1 MSDVLFINFVEP
13 SDYLNLIEPYSP
25 QTVLATEMLG
35 VSYVASALKKAGFS
49 CDFVDSQIEGLN
61 FEAFLNR
68 IIARAPS
75 LLIGV
80 SSEAKNFKRI
90 MRAVDFLR
98 DNGIATHITMGGM
111 WASLKHALILE
122 HYPQIDSVVVGEGE
136 ETAVSLTAALRDKRN
151 WQSIPGVASR
161 DRDSKVALIPRRFIA
176 NIDSFSPPDRTY
188 YQSHVTKNAL
198 HSVIFSRG
206 CAGRCTFC
214 AVSSY
219 LESHK
224 GKRRRVRDPV
234 QFVDEIEQ
242 IVKQTQANKF
252 YFNDVDFIGLSRT
265 DRNKCRIVANEICK
279 RGLDIN
285 FSILAQARG
294 IDSLLLKA
302 LQEAG
307 LRSVHIGIESWSDT
321 QLKRYGKRSTQ
332 EENKHAVETLDK
344 LGISYI
350 TYLIPLDPYTSRKEL
365 LNTLHC
371 VGETG
376 IEKIFNIDFCKSLL
390 LWEESALYQQCL
402 RDRLVKSYDPFEAS
416 ISGIPYR
423 QYQNNMIEIVE
434 AADEMKTIYESIK
447 IGLRKTGREKALP
460 EIWNLFSDDV
470 IETLRKKMF
479 AFFNNLVET
488 GPAHGE
494 GRRAVLSTFGSLRQ
508 RIAGLCSSTSSSEL
522 KTHPSLSIVID
533 GQEVSTQSKETYVF
547 RLR

>member
-25 QTVLATEMLG
+25 QTVLAVEKLG
-35 VSYVASALKKAGFS
+35 ISYVSAALIKAGFS
-49 CDFVDSQIEGLN
+49 CDFVDSQIEDLT

-68 IIARAPS
+68 VIARAPS

-80 SSEAKNFKRI
+80 STEAKNFMRM
-90 MRAVDFLR
+90 MRAVEILR
-98 DNGIATHITMGGM
+98 DKGITTHITMGGM

-122 HYPQIDSVVVGEGE
+122 KYPQIDSVVVGEGE
-136 ETAVSLTAALRDKRN
+136 ETAVNLITAIRDKRN

-161 DRDSKVALIPRRFIA
+161 DRQGKVSLVPRPFIA
-176 NIDSFSPPDRTY
+176 DIDSFPSPDRTY

-206 CAGRCTFC
+206 CAGHCTFC

-219 LESHK
+219 LDSHK

-242 IVKQTQANKF
+242 IAKRTQANKF

-265 DRNKCRIVANEICK
+265 DRDKCRTVAHEICR

-285 FSILAQARG
+285 FSILAQARA

-307 LRSVHIGIESWSDT
+307 LRNIHIGIESWSDT

-332 EENKHAVETLDK
+332 EENKRAVETLDK
-344 LGISYI
+344 LGLSYV

-365 LNTLHC
+365 LYNLHC
-371 VGETG
+371 VNETG
-376 IEKIFNIDFCKSLL
+376 IDRIFNIDFCKTLL
-390 LWEESALYQQCL
+390 LWEESALYQKCR
-402 RDRLVKSYDPFEAS
+402 RDRLVKPFDPFEAS

-423 QYQNNMIEIVE
+423 QHQNNMIEIAE
-434 AADEMKTIYESIK
+434 AADEMKTIFESIK
-447 IGLRKTGREKALP
+447 IELRKTGREKALP

-479 AFFNNLVET
+479 AFFNNLVEAD
-488 GPAHGE
+488 PASGE
-494 GRRAVLSTFGSLRQ
+494 GRRAVLSTFGGLRQ

-522 KTHPSLSIVID
+522 KNYPRLSIVID

-547 RLR
+547 RLH